1 MIKRKAKRLA
11 KAKKLVV
18 KNLTYMRLKSD
29 LEVIERE
36 MNNNLP
42 VEKEQPTGGVISKI
56 ITNIATEIANTT
68 RRKNTADLSV
78 EKKVALENLESFEV
92 VNDAK
97 ELELAKD
104 EAKLK
109 KFMEKELFKKDPH
122 NIQRIQ
128 FALSFMLDSSY
139 EYLRKEESLQKIS
152 KLLFDDEGYMNILI
166 MLFEQNYYGIQKK
179 DVEEAQSGM
188 LLGAGIMSLVMGSWL
203 PLGVGGIATVISR
216 IIRKKE
222 LKDKFQ
228 NLSKDEL
235 HAFLA
240 MKLTLVEATRKTMS
254 EDARKEL
261 IDDLLKYVS
270 NLRGDAE
277 YEWLVEKV
285 DAPLNKEKIELC
297 NLTLQRLS
305 RVVGI

>member
-68 RRKNTADLSV
+68 RRKNTVDLSV

-166 MLFEQNYYGIQKK
+166 IDGQG
-179 DVEEAQSGM
+179 GR
-188 LLGAGIMSLVMGSWL
+188 LG
-203 PLGVGGIATVISR
+203 
-216 IIRKKE
+216 K
-222 LKDKFQ
+222 Q
-228 NLSKDEL
+228 
-235 HAFLA
+235 
-240 MKLTLVEATRKTMS
+240 
-254 EDARKEL
+254 
-261 IDDLLKYVS
+261 
-270 NLRGDAE
+270 
-277 YEWLVEKV
+277 LVEK
-285 DAPLNKEKIELC
+285 
-297 NLTLQRLS
+297 
-305 RVVGI
+305 

>member
-68 RRKNTADLSV
+68 RRKNTVDLSV

-97 ELELAKD
+97 EWELAKD

>member
-68 RRKNTADLSV
+68 RRKNTVDLSV
-78 EKKVALENLESFEV
+78 EKRIALENLESFEV

-166 MLFEQNYYGIQKK
+166 MLFEQNYYSIQKK

-277 YEWLVEKV
+277 YNWLIEKV
-285 DAPLNKEKIELC
+285 DGKRNKELIELC
-297 NLTLQRLS
+297 NLTIAQLS
-305 RVVGI
+305 KVIGI

>member
-42 VEKEQPTGGVISKI
+42 VEKEQSTGGVISKI

-68 RRKNTADLSV
+68 RRKNTVDLSV

>member
-68 RRKNTADLSV
+68 RRKNTVDLSV

-188 LLGAGIMSLVMGSWL
+188 LLGAGIMSLVMGSWI